1 MRVLGDFDFVIVGG
15 GSAGCILA
23 NRLSA
28 DPDKTVALIE
38 AGGEDTYFWIHVPI
52 GYLYTM
58 NNPQT
63 DWCFQTAEEP
73 GLNGR
78 SLAYPRG
85 KGLGGCSLIN
95 GMIYMR
101 GQSHDYDH
109 WRQLGNAGW
118 GWDDVLPHFLRGED
132 FFGAADEL
140 HATGGEWRIEYPR
153 IAWPLLDAFR
163 DAALEV
169 GIPKIDDFNRGNNE
183 GSAYFHVN
191 QRSGRRWNAAQA
203 FVHPIR
209 KRPNLTVFTHAKAH
223 RIHLAG
229 RRARGVEA
237 RLQDGMARINARN
250 EVILAAGAVGSPH
263 LLQLS
268 GVGPGSV
275 LRDLEIPVLH
285 ELVGVGNNL
294 QDHLQLRLIYKV
306 SGIETLNER
315 ANRWL
320 GKIGMGLEYLLLR
333 RGPMTMAPSQVGVF
347 ARSDPGRETPN
358 LQYHVQPLSLDKFGE
373 PLHAFPAFTASVC
386 NLRPESR
393 GTVTTID
400 PNPETK
406 PRIQPNYLSATA
418 DAQVAVDAIRLTR
431 QICASRALAPYA
443 PSELLPGSDAETDA
457 ELAKAAGDIGTTI
470 FHPVGTAKM
479 GHDTRAVV
487 DDRLRVHGL
496 QGLRVADAS
505 VMPAITSGN
514 TNAPTMMIAEKA
526 AAMILEDNL

>member
-237 RLQDGMARINARN
+237 RLQDGMARLNARH
-250 EVILAAGAVGSPH
+250 EVLLAAGAVGSPH

-333 RGPMTMAPSQVGVF
+333 RGPMPMAPSQVGVF

-358 LQYHVQPLSLDKFGE
+358 LQYHVSRCRSTSSASPCMRFPPSPRRYATCGPNRGALSPPSIRIPRPSRGSNPTTCRRPPMRKLRS
-373 PLHAFPAFTASVC
+373 TRSASRDRSVQAARLPPMRRASSYQGQT
-386 NLRPESR
+386 LRPMPSSPR
-393 GTVTTID
+393 RQVTSAPRYSTPWARRRWDTTPGRSSTIG
-400 PNPETK
+400 
-406 PRIQPNYLSATA
+406 SACMA
-418 DAQVAVDAIRLTR
+418 FRDSGSLTHR
-431 QICASRALAPYA
+431 
-443 PSELLPGSDAETDA
+443 
-457 ELAKAAGDIGTTI
+457 
-470 FHPVGTAKM
+470 
-479 GHDTRAVV
+479 
-487 DDRLRVHGL
+487 
-496 QGLRVADAS
+496 
-505 VMPAITSGN
+505 
-514 TNAPTMMIAEKA
+514 
-526 AAMILEDNL
+526 